1 MSTHTWTQSFEEY
14 TQKLLDNTKT
24 PGAILALAQDGA
36 LVYYQSFGYSDVEQ
50 KTEITLDTVFGIGS
64 CTKSFACAAIMH
76 LQDAG
81 KLSVHDPVV
90 KYLPEFRTPNAER
103 TKQITIHHFM
113 THTAGLPPLPALGN
127 SIKRSFE
134 ADPHM
139 QETVEQM
146 KEISPIDT
154 YEELMDFIASQ
165 KFDLLGEPGTEFS
178 YSNDAYALLGAIIE
192 SVSGK
197 PFETYLK
204 EIILDPAGMTNSVFH
219 LEELQGNTDIAML
232 YSSKGTGEDKEVFP
246 SPAPWDAPP
255 MRAAGF
261 LKSTVKDLLK
271 YLEIF
276 RTRGLVGNTRILSA
290 ASVEQ
295 LMEPYVEISQSHYY
309 GYGLSV
315 HTDYHGA
322 TLVEHG
328 GNIKG
333 VSAEIFLIPE
343 QGITGAIL
351 SNLVEAPSPTIME
364 ASLNGYQ
371 SRPLQARAIAYQKQE
386 LSADHANQYVGTF
399 ATLEGNSFT
408 ISYEDGT
415 LLLSKLDKAS
425 FSLSYIG
432 EDRFVFTQDDKE
444 TAIRFIRNSEGH
456 VIRVLGGFRQL
467 TKSDIVKNEGVHT

>member
-1 MSTHTWTQSFEEY
+1 MSTHNWTQSFEEY

-24 PGAILALAQDGA
+24 PGAILALAQNGE
-36 LVYYQSFGYSDVEQ
+36 LLYHQTFGYSDVEH

-81 KLSVHDPVV
+81 KLSVHDPVA
-90 KYLPEFRTPNAER
+90 KYLPEFRTPDAEK
-103 TKQITIHHFM
+103 TKQMTIHHFM
-113 THTAGLPPLPALGN
+113 THTAGLPPLPALEF
-127 SIKRSFE
+127 SLKRSFE

-139 QETVEQM
+139 KEAVEQM
-146 KEISPIDT
+146 KEINSIDT

-165 KFDLLGEPGTEFS
+165 HFDFLGEPGTEFS

-192 SVSGK
+192 RVSGK
-197 PFETYLK
+197 SFEAYLK
-204 EIILDPAGMTNSVFH
+204 ESILDPAGMTDSVFH
-219 LEELQGNTDIAML
+219 LEELQGNTDIATL
-232 YSSKGTGEDKEVFP
+232 YSYKEAVEDKEVFP

-261 LKSTVKDLLK
+261 LKSTVRDLLK

-276 RTRGLVGNTRILSA
+276 RTGGLVGNTRILSA

-295 LMEPYVEISQSHYY
+295 MMKPFVEISQSEWY
-309 GYGLSV
+309 GYGFSV

-343 QGITGAIL
+343 QGITGAAL
-351 SNLVEAPSPTIME
+351 SNLVKAPLPTIME

-371 SRPLQARAIAYQKQE
+371 SRPVQARAIAYEKQE

-399 ATLEGNSFT
+399 STLEGNSIT
-408 ISYEDGT
+408 ISYEDGS
-415 LLLSKLDKAS
+415 LLLNELGNTP

-432 EDRFVFTQDDKE
+432 EDSFVFTEDDQE
-444 TAIRFIRNSEGH
+444 IAIRFIRNSEGH
-456 VIRVLGGFRQL
+456 VIRVLRGLRQL
-467 TKSDIVKNEGVHT
+467 TKVE

>member
-1 MSTHTWTQSFEEY
+1 MSSHNWTQSFEEY
-14 TQKLLDNTKT
+14 TQKLLNKTKT
-24 PGAILALAQDGA
+24 PGAILALAQDGE
-36 LVYYQSFGYSDVEQ
+36 LVYHQSFGYSDVEH

-90 KYLPEFRTPNAER
+90 KYLPGFRTPDAEK

-113 THTAGLPPLPALGN
+113 THTAGLPPLPAL
-127 SIKRSFE
+127 SISLKRSFE

-139 QETVEQM
+139 QKTVEQM
-146 KEISPIDT
+146 KDLDPIDT

-165 KFDLLGEPGTEFS
+165 QFNFLGEPGEEFS
-178 YSNDAYALLGAIIE
+178 YSNDSYALLGAIIE
-192 SVSGK
+192 RVSGK
-197 PFETYLK
+197 SFEVYLK
-204 EIILDPAGMTNSVFH
+204 ESILEPAGMTDSVFH
-219 LEELQGNTDIAML
+219 LEELQEDTDIATL
-232 YSSKGTGEDKEVFP
+232 YSFKGAGEDKEVFA

-261 LKSTVKDLLK
+261 LKSTVRDLLK

-276 RTRGLVGNTRILSA
+276 RTRGVVGYTRILSA

-295 LMEPYVEISQSHYY
+295 MMKPFIEILQGHFY
-309 GYGLSV
+309 GYGFLV
-315 HTDYHGA
+315 RTDYHGA

-343 QGITGAIL
+343 QGITGAVL
-351 SNLVEAPSPTIME
+351 SNIVEAPLPTIME

-371 SRPLQARAIAYQKQE
+371 SRPVQARAIVYQKQE

-399 ATLEGNSFT
+399 VTLEGNSII
-408 ISYEDGT
+408 ISYEDGA
-415 LLLSKLDKAS
+415 LLVNEDDNTPI
-425 FSLSYIG
+425 SLRYIG
-432 EDRFVFTQDDKE
+432 EDRFVITKDDQE
-444 TAIRFIRNSEGH
+444 IVIRFIRNSEGN
-456 VIRVLGGFRQL
+456 VIRVLRGLRQL
-467 TKSDIVKNEGVHT
+467 TKVE